1 MNLITVIIDGADVPN
16 LRLFFKLMVQELQF
30 PNYTNN
36 IETFDKQL
44 NDLSWLEG
52 SKVRISI
59 NNAKD
64 FLIEEDNQVRKTML
78 AILLSSM
85 ENEEA
90 SSPILVIISKD

>member
-1 MNLITVIIDGADVPN
+1 MNLITVMIDGADVPN

-52 SKVRISI
+52 AKVRISI

>member
-1 MNLITVIIDGADVPN
+1 MNSITVMIDGADVPN

-52 SKVRISI
+52 AKVRISI

-64 FLIEEDNQVRKTML
+64 FLIEEDTQVRKTML
-78 AILLSSM
+78 AILLASM

-90 SSPILVIISKD
+90 NSPILVILSKD